1 MAISEQTKITVPFA
15 ASGLKNTIPN
25 APTGS
30 NLASMQEGF
39 PSITMS
45 AIAEGG
51 QPPDGKDMNGILNLL
66 SLIAQYA
73 QSGGLYQYDATYA
86 NEVGGYPVGAIL
98 RSASGKNIYLNL
110 VANNATNPDK
120 NGTNWVVLAD
130 MTSLNNAVNSEATTR
145 SNADKALQDSINA
158 LIQSL
163 AKVATSGS
171 YADLLNKPTK
181 LSQFSNDVPYATQE
195 EVNTKAVYPTQA
207 GNANKYLKTD
217 GTKVTWEYVPTR
229 NIGEVVMSLIPL
241 TDAGLHLLDGSL
253 LDAGGIY
260 DAFITHIATFET
272 TYPNLFCTESEFQS
286 VLLNKG
292 SCGKFVL
299 TKGSNGALVS
309 LRIPKVVDILQ
320 GTSDANAV
328 GDMLDAGLPNITGW
342 LAGDTFNANPNAAK
356 IFWEQSG
363 AMKSELIDASGGVAA
378 YTAEA
383 DYKKK
388 TKISIDASLSSSIY
402 GRSTTVQQQAIKA
415 LFYICVAT
423 TAKTDIEVNIDNI
436 ATDLNNKLSKSG
448 GDITGRTTIA
458 ATDWVVTTTAAN
470 AAGVHN
476 SIFRGKYLG
485 SSITEAQSAAIQ
497 GGAFDDLYIGDYWV
511 INDVKY
517 VIAAFDYYLHTGDTE
532 CTTHHIVVVP
542 EKALYQAQMNGSN
555 TTEGAYVGSAMYK
568 TNLNSAKSTILS
580 AFGSSHLLSIRQY
593 FQNAMANAIPTG
605 GVWTDATVFLM
616 SEMNVYG
623 CRIYG
628 AVINGTNWPTLYT
641 TDNRQYPYFAMNNL
655 LQTRNDFW
663 LRDVCSADNFA
674 SVDSSG
680 TAGSYYAYYSLGVR
694 PAFCVI

>member
-1 MAISEQTKITVPFA
+1 MAINEQKKITVPFA
-15 ASGLKNTIPN
+15 ASGLKNNIPN

-73 QSGGLYQYDATYA
+73 QSGGLYQYDANYA

-120 NGTNWVVLAD
+120 NGTNWVTLAD
-130 MTSLNNAVNSEATTR
+130 VTALNTAIDNEAVTR
-145 SNADKALQDSINA
+145 ANADNALQLSINN

-181 LSQFSNDVPYATQE
+181 LSQFTNDVPYAIQT
-195 EVNTKAVYPTQA
+195 EVDTKAVYPTQA

-229 NIGEVVMSLIPL
+229 NVGEVVMSLIPL

-260 DAFITHIATFET
+260 DAFITHIANLET

-328 GDMLDAGLPNITGW
+328 GDMIEAGLPDLVGGFDSFCNTGS
-342 LAGDTFNANPNAAK
+342 
-356 IFWEQSG
+356 ISSSG
-363 AMKSELIDASGGVAA
+363 AVNEKTIESAVLQYSNSQYMGYKEYEFKASR
-378 YTAEA
+378 YNP
-383 DYKKK
+383 
-388 TKISIDASLSSSIY
+388 IY

-423 TAKTDIEVNIDNI
+423 TAKTDIEVDIDNI

-458 ATDWVVTTTAAN
+458 ATDLIVTATATN
-470 AAGVHN
+470 GAGVHN
-476 SIFRGKYLG
+476 SIFRGKSLG
-485 SSITEAQSAAIQ
+485 SSITEAQSAAIRA
-497 GGAFDDLYIGDYWV
+497 GTFDDLYIGDYWI
-511 INDVKY
+511 INNVKY
-517 VIAAFDYYLHTGDTE
+517 VIAAFDYYLHTGNTE

-542 EKALYQAQMNGSN
+542 EKALYQAQMNDSN

-568 TNLNSAKSTILS
+568 TNLNSAKSTILA

-593 FQNAMANAIPTG
+593 FQNAMANSIPTG
-605 GVWTDATVFLM
+605 GIWADATVFLM

-628 AVINGTNWPTLYT
+628 AVINATNWPTLYT
-641 TDNRQYPYFAMNNL
+641 TDNRQYPYFAMDNII
-655 LQTRNDFW
+655 QTRNDFW
-663 LRDVCSADNFA
+663 LRDVCSATAFA
-674 SVDSSG
+674 LVDSHG
-680 TAGSYYAYYSLGVR
+680 GANGYYASASLGVR

>member
-1 MAISEQTKITVPFA
+1 MAINEQTKITVPFA

-73 QSGGLYQYDATYA
+73 QSGGLYQYDANYA
-86 NEVGGYPVGAIL
+86 SEVGGYPVGAIL

-120 NGTNWVVLAD
+120 NGTNWVTLAD
-130 MTSLNNAVNSEATTR
+130 MTALNAAIDGEATTR
-145 SNADKALQDSINA
+145 SNADNALQLSINN

-181 LSQFSNDVPYATQE
+181 LSQFSNDVPFATQA
-195 EVNTKAVYPTQA
+195 EVDTKAVYPTQA
-207 GNANKYLKTD
+207 GNKDKYLKTD
-217 GTKVTWEYVPTR
+217 GTNVTWEYVPTR
-229 NIGEVVMSLIPL
+229 NVGEVVMSLIPL

-260 DAFITHIATFET
+260 DAFIVHVASFET
-272 TYPNLFCTESEFQS
+272 TYPNLFCTEDEFQS

-328 GDMLDAGLPNITGW
+328 GDMLDAGLPNIAGTFEVINHNPSQHNYTG
-342 LAGDTFNANPNAAK
+342 AFETATIGNMPVSGIDTGESWNEGWGTVTEKFNASRSNP
-356 IFWEQSG
+356 
-363 AMKSELIDASGGVAA
+363 
-378 YTAEA
+378 
-383 DYKKK
+383 
-388 TKISIDASLSSSIY
+388 IY

-436 ATDLNNKLSKSG
+436 ATDLNGKLSKSG

-458 ATDWVVTTTAAN
+458 ATDFIVTTTVAN

-485 SSITEAQSAAIQ
+485 SSITEAQSAAIRA
-497 GGAFDDLYIGDYWV
+497 GTFDDLYIGDYWI
-511 INDVKY
+511 INNVKY
-517 VIAAFDYYLHTGDTE
+517 VIVAFDFYLHTGDTE

-542 EKALYQAQMNGSN
+542 EKALYQAQMNSSN

-568 TNLNSAKSTILS
+568 TNLNSAKSTILA

-605 GVWTDATVFLM
+605 GIWTDATVFLM

-655 LQTRNDFW
+655 LQSRNNFW
-663 LRDVCSADNFA
+663 LRDVCSAYYFA
-674 SVDSSG
+674 FVHSRG
-680 TAGSYYAYYSLGVR
+680 TANYNNASDSLGVR